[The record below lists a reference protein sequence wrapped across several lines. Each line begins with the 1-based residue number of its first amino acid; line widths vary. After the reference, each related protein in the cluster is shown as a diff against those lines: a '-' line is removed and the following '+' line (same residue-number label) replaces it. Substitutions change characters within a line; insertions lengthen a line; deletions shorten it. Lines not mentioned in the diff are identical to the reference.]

1 MVAFL
6 KVCNSLGI
14 HINIYLSFLL
24 LQIVKRCLNAR
35 EWKRGGGGVN
45 LGLVSKFLSEALDF
59 FLFNLEEYIS
69 FTIFEPYS
77 SVIYICKYDT
87 CRWTLCL
94 NSLKLVKP
102 IIVLWII
109 NEVQKV
115 ETINHCLFT
124 NIPQD
129 TIPVLCF

>member
-6 KVCNSLGI
+6 IVCHFFGI
-14 HINIYLSFLL
+14 HINIYLTFLL

-35 EWKRGGGGVN
+35 EWKRGGGIN

-69 FTIFEPYS
+69 FIFFEPYS
-77 SVIYICKYDT
+77 SVIYIYKYDT
-87 CRWTLCL
+87 GRGTLCL

-102 IIVLWII
+102 IMVL
-109 NEVQKV
+109 
-115 ETINHCLFT
+115 
-124 NIPQD
+124 
-129 TIPVLCF
+129 